1 MSGIDYKTEEL
12 KIPTDEKVDLEE
24 VEDTYVPNGIKSSTW
39 MHVVWK
45 SYKKFEN
52 ISNKTIKQFDKR
64 GITNPKVK
72 WAVTE
77 KVHGANLTI
86 LYNGKEFGA
95 AKRNS
100 LLGNKSTFFPG
111 WKDVVE
117 KEKVNIIKAY
127 NLLKQKDNTIDII
140 MVYGELFGG
149 LYMHKNKKYRSN
161 LGTTQIQPNIYY
173 SPSLHFYAFDIKIRQ
188 NGAIMQLEFQKALQ
202 IFKTCGF
209 LYCCPLF
216 IGCFDECK
224 IFDVENFETTIPSKL
239 GLPQICDFDN
249 KIYTN
254 FAEGVVLRKLKGN
267 HGYLKLKCKAFMEI
281 KSKKKKGNNKKRKR
295 NNKKQI
301 TTEIYESVRRRKELK
316 KLEKILLNYDNNVTL
331 NWLNEPN
338 TIKNFGV
345 FEYDIDENI
354 FDLINR
360 CINNNRYETVMS
372 KIGVLSLDN
381 INNAIVMMR
390 NDVFEELMNEKN
402 DELDVMQKQEKKVVK
417 RYIKYAVEIFFKP
430 KQLNLSKNNDK

>member
-12 KIPTDEKVDLEE
+12 KIPTNEKVDLEE

-127 NLLKQKDNTIDII
+127 NLLKQK
-140 MVYGELFGG
+140 
-149 LYMHKNKKYRSN
+149 K
-161 LGTTQIQPNIYY
+161 
-173 SPSLHFYAFDIKIRQ
+173 
-188 NGAIMQLEFQKALQ
+188 
-202 IFKTCGF
+202 
-209 LYCCPLF
+209 
-216 IGCFDECK
+216 
-224 IFDVENFETTIPSKL
+224 
-239 GLPQICDFDN
+239 
-249 KIYTN
+249 
-254 FAEGVVLRKLKGN
+254 
-267 HGYLKLKCKAFMEI
+267 
-281 KSKKKKGNNKKRKR
+281 
-295 NNKKQI
+295 
-301 TTEIYESVRRRKELK
+301 
-316 KLEKILLNYDNNVTL
+316 
-331 NWLNEPN
+331 
-338 TIKNFGV
+338 
-345 FEYDIDENI
+345 
-354 FDLINR
+354 
-360 CINNNRYETVMS
+360 
-372 KIGVLSLDN
+372 
-381 INNAIVMMR
+381 
-390 NDVFEELMNEKN
+390 
-402 DELDVMQKQEKKVVK
+402 
-417 RYIKYAVEIFFKP
+417 
-430 KQLNLSKNNDK
+430 